1 MFQLNI
7 SSAMSCLYCYC
18 YCNFLEITQQG
29 FNIVRFKFNFTSE
42 ACSLPNFI
50 SVDFNLLENEF
61 RRGKRKGK
69 CFFISFQKKGSQYG
83 QIHPFHSIDLLA
95 RLDSCTNVWFHTFLT
110 MEFLTI
116 PFIFGLKNVFFLKVN
131 VTTSNFE
138 RKAWK
143 FVFLR
148 TTPWWSLL
156 SLMWQSM
163 PGPGSGRAST
173 LASSAAWRSRAAGA
187 RTWPT
192 RERSTWR
199 SALRSSGMR
208 KRRGSGWRSDQW
220 THSCLKS
227 MWLGAGRPGTS
238 GELKEAFSKLV
249 DNFQAVHSVG
259 EALLEFKKQFY
270 GNQHTKENNWCTCS
284 VLLENIYLNFL
295 ASETPNSIERT
306 KKVME
311 IIWPK

>member
-1 MFQLNI
+1 MTRCECNAVFTNSIQKHCSVFQKNHFHFLKRIFTLFQLNI

-61 RRGKRKGK
+61 RKGKRKGK

-131 VTTSNFE
+131 VTTLNFE
-138 RKAWK
+138 RKA
-143 FVFLR
+143 
-148 TTPWWSLL
+148 
-156 SLMWQSM
+156 
-163 PGPGSGRAST
+163 
-173 LASSAAWRSRAAGA
+173 
-187 RTWPT
+187 
-192 RERSTWR
+192 
-199 SALRSSGMR
+199 
-208 KRRGSGWRSDQW
+208 
-220 THSCLKS
+220 
-227 MWLGAGRPGTS
+227 
-238 GELKEAFSKLV
+238 
-249 DNFQAVHSVG
+249 
-259 EALLEFKKQFY
+259 
-270 GNQHTKENNWCTCS
+270 
-284 VLLENIYLNFL
+284 
-295 ASETPNSIERT
+295 
-306 KKVME
+306 
-311 IIWPK
+311 